1 MEASNEKSLVVVHIE
16 NKEMADAAEEIC
28 QIPQID
34 VVFVGPADMSQSLGI
49 PAA

>member
-1 MEASNEKSLVVVHIE
+1 MVVHIE

-34 VVFVGPADMSQSLGI
+34 VVFVGPAEASPWHPRQVHRSPRGGR
-49 PAA
+49 